1 MLKTFNL
8 YKDTLYKAAL
18 SSDAEIQ
25 FEEQRMIR
33 RLQSTKSPCLNDGDL
48 WFTSY
53 SCPQIVADTYERP
66 VIVYCYLSL
75 KDKNPIYESQ
85 IYFPLINMDLRDLNN
100 PITLLLAFSHF
111 YYVEFS
117 RTPKGRIKKFNK
129 PTLNMDHNR
138 LRNTY
143 LQICNAA
150 DYSVL
155 F

>member
-8 YKDTLYKAAL
+8 YKDTLHKAAL

-53 SCPQIVADTYERP
+53 SCLQIVADTYERP

-100 PITLLLAFSHF
+100 PITLFLAFSHF

-129 PTLNMDHNR
+129 PTLNTDHNR

-143 LQICNAA
+143 PQICNAA